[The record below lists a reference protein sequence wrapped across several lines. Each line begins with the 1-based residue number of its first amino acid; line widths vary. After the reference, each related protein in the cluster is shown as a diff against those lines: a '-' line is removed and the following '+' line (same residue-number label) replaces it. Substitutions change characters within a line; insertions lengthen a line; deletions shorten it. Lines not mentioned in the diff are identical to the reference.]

1 MTPQLMTFAHISMIN
16 SLYIGSTLFS
26 QTTHA
31 NHAKLVTLI
40 TVNLTAENAVAS
52 LTVESIGRTWYRP
65 AVLTVRTIETT
76 GCICAIH
83 HLDTTIVLIFDVL
96 CHLRHVVF
104 CGECNYSIIAHVEIS
119 RKNYD
124 ANHRSVSVILHIMLS
139 SCYRMCSICNSCII
153 HTDHGDS
160 FAQLQD
166 KSKLLLRS
174 GTSLLFHAVPFSKLG
189 QTRLFQFRRIDIYTV
204 AEALCIWNFS
214 YNLLD
219 KVMNSLINV

>member
-1 MTPQLMTFAHISMIN
+1 MASMSQVWMLNVSIVNQLIWIYRLCWFYWFQCFDLVTLRCCSYLAEQQVSKDQFGEMTPQLMTFSHISMIN

-40 TVNLTAENAVAS
+40 TVNLTTENAVAS
-52 LTVESIGRTWYRP
+52 LTVESIDRTWYRP

-124 ANHRSVSVILHIMLS
+124 ANHRRVSVILHIMLS
-139 SCYRMCSICNSCII
+139 SWYRMCSICNSCII
-153 HTDHGDS
+153 HTDCGDS
-160 FAQLQD
+160 FA
-166 KSKLLLRS
+166 R
-174 GTSLLFHAVPFSKLG
+174 
-189 QTRLFQFRRIDIYTV
+189 
-204 AEALCIWNFS
+204 W
-214 YNLLD
+214 
-219 KVMNSLINV
+219 